1 MSILISVYGT
11 LRKGCGADYKM
22 LNTEFI
28 GISKE
33 NINFK
38 MLYLGGFP
46 GLVKS
51 EEKNE
56 LVFETY
62 KIKDDDKDTLR
73 TLDQYEGYPSFY
85 DRCEIELENLGVKS
99 WVYYLKND
107 KEYINDC
114 EQIKSGDWLQQ

>member
-1 MSILISVYGT
+1 MNISVYGT
-11 LRKGCGADYKM
+11 LRKKCGANYKM
-22 LNTEFI
+22 DNTEFI
-28 GISKE
+28 GKSKE
-33 NINFK
+33 NVNFK
-38 MLYLGGFP
+38 MLHLGGFP

-73 TLDQYEGYPSFY
+73 ILDQYEGYPSFY
-85 DRCEIELENLGVKS
+85 DRCEIELDNLGVKS

-107 KEYINDC
+107 KYSEGAN
-114 EQIKSGDWLQQ
+114 QIISGDWVNQ

>member
-1 MSILISVYGT
+1 MLISVYGT
-11 LRKGCGADYKM
+11 LRKGCGANYKM
-22 LNTEFI
+22 DNTEFI

-33 NINFK
+33 NVNFK
-38 MLYLGGFP
+38 MLHLGGFP

-73 TLDQYEGYPSFY
+73 ILDQYEGYPSFY

-107 KEYINDC
+107 KEYNGGRN
-114 EQIKSGDWLQQ
+114 QILSGDWVNQ